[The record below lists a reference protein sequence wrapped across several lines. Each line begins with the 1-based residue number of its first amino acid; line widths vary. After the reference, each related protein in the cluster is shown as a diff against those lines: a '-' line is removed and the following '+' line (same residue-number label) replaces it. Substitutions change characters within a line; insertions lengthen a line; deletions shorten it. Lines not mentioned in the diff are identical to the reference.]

1 MIVPKSLSATSSA
14 VCNYFNVYCVSSAEI
29 FFKLGNMYF
38 LTIIIDPYY
47 MYTKN
52 SLKKQSKK
60 LELRRLKIF
69 ENFLNFFKN
78 LVRRGDPRYLSHHS
92 LLLVAF
98 NNRHSV

>member
-29 FFKLGNMYF
+29 FSNLATYF
-38 LTIIIDPYY
+38 LTIIIDLYY

-52 SLKKQSKK
+52 SLKNSLKK

-78 LVRRGDPRYLSHHS
+78 LHK
-92 LLLVAF
+92 
-98 NNRHSV
+98 